1 MTPTQCR
8 AARTML
14 SMTREELAR
23 RSGVSLRAIAGY
35 ENGETVLIRLN
46 HQAVCQA
53 LETAGIEFL
62 GNRGVQLRDQK

>member
-23 RSGVSLRAIAGY
+23 RSGVSLRAIAGF
-35 ENGETVLIRLN
+35 ENGETKLIRLN
-46 HQAVCQA
+46 FEAVRQA
-53 LETAGIEFL
+53 LEAGGVEFI
-62 GNRGVQLRDQK
+62 GTRGVQLKNG